1 MTAAALPVPFWLDGR
16 VALVTGAGSA
26 DGIGFA
32 CARHLAAMGAAVAVA
47 GRGARIH
54 DRAAELVAAG
64 ADASAHAADL
74 TDPAAA
80 GALVAAVRERHGRVD
95 VLVNNAGMTAVGDPG
110 VTAPLVALDDAGW
123 RDALDRNLSSA
134 FYVTRAAVPGML
146 DAGFGRVVNVASV
159 SGPLLAYAGDAGYH
173 AAKAGMV
180 GLTRALAVE
189 VAGRGVTANA
199 VAPGWIATP
208 SSTPHELRMG
218 AATPLGRPGRPDE
231 VASAVAMLA
240 TPEASYTTG
249 QVVVVDGG
257 NAIMDERG

>member
-1 MTAAALPVPFWLDGR
+1 M
-16 VALVTGAGSA
+16 
-26 DGIGFA
+26 
-32 CARHLAAMGAAVAVA
+32 
-47 GRGARIH
+47 
-54 DRAAELVAAG
+54 
-64 ADASAHAADL
+64 
-74 TDPAAA
+74 
-80 GALVAAVRERHGRVD
+80 RERHGTLD

-134 FYVTRAAVPGML
+134 FYVTRAAVPAML
-146 DAGFGRVVNVASV
+146 EAGFGRVVNVASV

-218 AATPLGRPGRPDE
+218 DATPLGRPGRPDE
-231 VASAVAMLA
+231 VAAAVAMLA
-240 TPEASYTTG
+240 APEASYLTG